1 LFVFRRPNAIL
12 LILKIVLM
20 FGVIVMCSG
29 SIPFRIIEVKV
40 LFVFRVSRVDRNKKW
55 IFLMSMA

>member
-1 LFVFRRPNAIL
+1 
-12 LILKIVLM
+12 M